1 MEIQEFFDRLQQSI
15 ARYDLLRHSFYEAWA
30 QGSLIREDLQEY
42 ARHYYHQVESFPHCL
57 AKFASRLAK
66 SELREAVLKNLA
78 DEIGAGGRRS
88 HADYWLD
95 FVEGVGAE
103 RSLIGHEAC
112 PQMKDLMSFFRRAAA
127 EESLEAVLA
136 VFYVYE
142 SQVPR
147 VSREKWRGLTER
159 YGATDRTCGY
169 FILHTTADLF
179 HSWVWRVQLEK
190 HLKSNPDR
198 MEAVLNAGEAAA
210 RHLWEALDGIENV
223 CLDRLQEVP

>member
-1 MEIQEFFDRLQQSI
+1 MEIDGFFDRLQQSI

-30 QGSLIREDLQEY
+30 QGSPIREDLQEC

-136 VFYVYE
+136 GFYFFGT
-142 SQVPR
+142 PGA
-147 VSREKWRGLTER
+147 RGFPQELA
-159 YGATDRTCGY
+159 G
-169 FILHTTADLF
+169 LHGRGGGPPPTLPHF
-179 HSWVWRVQLEK
+179 R
-190 HLKSNPDR
+190 
-198 MEAVLNAGEAAA
+198 
-210 RHLWEALDGIENV
+210 
-223 CLDRLQEVP
+223 